1 MYSSACVCVWARCD
15 WRESGALCFLL
26 SLFHMHVFRLCG
38 GDGGWRVIVFRWC
51 YPFVSLSLFPAKEK
65 RFWSLLL
72 AHLPAVY
79 HNVNPTHSQK
89 TDRSRSLGPACLYT
103 KIQITL
109 LYPLISQKRK
119 LVTVFFF
126 LLSTAGSEYKYRR
139 LFLLSNRNAY
149 LWWLIADILHGK
161 CQTQTV
167 ILFFFSSFPGFNM
180 LISLCFIHLLSP
192 WSERE
197 RELTSPQCSQRP
209 FFICNVFMCRNM
221 PSI

>member
-109 LYPLISQKRK
+109 LYPLISPKKKTSFFLRRGQNINTDGFFSFQIETHIFDDWSQIYFTANVKHR
-119 LVTVFFF
+119 LSFSFFF
-126 LLSTAGSEYKYRR
+126 LLSQD
-139 LFLLSNRNAY
+139 
-149 LWWLIADILHGK
+149 LI
-161 CQTQTV
+161 CW
-167 ILFFFSSFPGFNM
+167 
-180 LISLCFIHLLSP
+180 SLCTLYIYSP
-192 WSERE
+192 PDRRE
-197 RELTSPQCSQRP
+197 RES
-209 FFICNVFMCRNM
+209 
-221 PSI
+221 